1 MGSDMAIAPPGAER
15 RLVALPSL
23 SLMYADNKQLRAEA
37 DDTAVI
43 IAISTN
49 SLSIVFIVVSL
60 NNG

>member
-1 MGSDMAIAPPGAER
+1 
-15 RLVALPSL
+15 
-23 SLMYADNKQLRAEA
+23 MYADNKQLRAEA